1 MGNITFD
8 NEFQL
13 KYHKILMMNELGAPA
28 TENIDK
34 SSYKLVQCPKGN
46 SGYSFGPCQWD
57 LSNPDRVIKGE
68 LKIEDLFQKIL
79 YKEIN
84 NGNVVDIIID
94 NVYYKKKAGLSLLNK
109 DKYYRIF

>member
-79 YKEIN
+79 NKEIN
-84 NGNVVDIIID
+84 EEEIVKIITK
-94 NVYYKKKAGLSLLNK
+94 NVYYKKRQDLV
-109 DKYYRIF
+109 Y